1 MFSKKFIKGTEEFC
15 TFEKHVNAPYL
26 RKSFTLESCPKNAKI
41 TITSSGFYQLF
52 INGRDIT
59 KGHMAPYITNPDQL
73 LIYDEY
79 DLAPLLTKGENA
91 IGIILGNGIANCMGG
106 YIWDFS
112 EAHFRAAP
120 AVALCLEAELENG
133 EKLSFEADDGFKTH
147 PSPITF
153 DDLRC
158 GVHYDAR
165 LEVPHWNEIGFDD
178 SAWKNALPAMG
189 FDSDCC
195 LCKSEPVIS
204 QRTLKPVSIH
214 EGRYKEVDKNYQNE
228 PTKIIR
234 ETTQYRPEYGEDG
247 FVYDF
252 GENHSF
258 VPTFTI
264 RNSRPGQVIAF
275 QFGEFCLD
283 NVVDTRNISIFYPHG
298 YAQRDVYVCRGD
310 EVESFTVPFTY
321 HGAQYCVVIGADK
334 EQITKELVSVDV
346 IHSDIAERGNFECS
360 DPVANKLWDLIRR
373 SDLANFVYFPTDCP
387 HREKNGWTGDAS
399 MSAEQMTFN
408 FATEDSYRQWLM
420 LIRNAQRVDGALP
433 GIVPTTGCGFKWGNG
448 PVWDSVAVELPY
460 QVYKYRG
467 DISLFR
473 ENADVITRYIHYL
486 TVARNQ
492 ETGLISIGL
501 GDWVQPGRNP
511 GDHDAPTCETNT
523 MMCTEICRKA
533 ALLFEKCGMKAQSV
547 FAKTVADEFTA
558 AVRKYLIDFS
568 RMRVYSST
576 QTSQAMAIYCGIFTD
591 AEKKAAC
598 EELVKIVARAKDHIQ
613 CGMLGTKILFS
624 VLGECGKA
632 ELAYKLITR
641 KDAPSYGVYAAD
653 DMRLTGLPESFI
665 VKNDMNVTSLNH
677 HFLGGYSQ
685 FFIKY
690 VAGLCIN
697 PNGDNASYVEF
708 RPRFIEG
715 LDYAKAHYDH
725 PKGRIEICWRR
736 EGEDVIVDVKK
747 PDGVIS
753 ALIIDDDYMELH
765 PSNSIRR
772 RFIPGFSG
780 SMRFTPTG
788 DSEWNIDTWHR

>member
-26 RKSFTLESCPKNAKI
+26 RKSFTLESVPKNAKI

-106 YIWDFS
+106 YIWHFS

-165 LEVPHWNEIGFDD
+165 LEIPHWNEIGFDD
-178 SAWKNALPAMG
+178 SAWKNALLAMG
-189 FDSDCC
+189 FDGDCC

-283 NVVDTRNISIFYPHG
+283 NVVDTRNISRFYPHG

-334 EQITKELVSVDV
+334 EQITNELVNVDV

-399 MSAEQMTFN
+399 ASSEHMIFTFN
-408 FATEDSYRQWLM
+408 PENSWREWM
-420 LIRNAQRVDGALP
+420 ENIRRVQNIEGTIP
-433 GIVPTTGCGFKWGNG
+433 GIVPTASHWGFAWGNG
-448 PVWDSVAVELPY
+448 PAWDSVIFNLPY
-460 QVYKYRG
+460 MTYIYRG
-467 DISLFR
+467 ETEMIK
-473 ENADVITRYIHYL
+473 ENRHMMMGYL
-486 TVARNQ
+486 EYAAHKRD
-492 ETGLISIGL
+492 EDGLIHIGL
-501 GDWVQPGRNP
+501 GDWLPVDGAVQASLAFT
-511 GDHDAPTCETNT
+511 DSVMVYD
-523 MMCTEICRKA
+523 MCRKA
-533 ALLFEKCGMKAQSV
+533 EKMFGALGYTLDASYARALG
-547 FAKTVADEFTA
+547 DEL
-558 AVRKYLIDFS
+558 RRDIRENLIDRH
-568 RMRVYSST
+568 RMLVCDRS
-576 QTSQAMAIYCGIFTD
+576 QTSQAMAIYYGIFED
-591 AEKKAAC
+591 AELPEAGRVLA
-598 EELVKIVARAKDHIQ
+598 ELVHEVGDNLDV
-613 CGMLGTKILFS
+613 GFLGLRTLFHALAMTGN
-624 VLGECGKA
+624 V
-632 ELAYKLITR
+632 ELAYHLIA
-641 KDAPSYGVYAAD
+641 KEEYPSYGYYVN
-653 DMRLTGLPESFI
+653 RLPMTSLPEAI
-665 VKNDMNVTSLNH
+665 GPNYDSLCSHNH
-677 HFLGGYSQ
+677 HFFGDINHFFLRRILGINVNPRGNDANRIVVKPNFISSLDFAEGY
-685 FFIKY
+685 
-690 VAGLCIN
+690 
-697 PNGDNASYVEF
+697 
-708 RPRFIEG
+708 
-715 LDYAKAHYDH
+715 YDA
-725 PKGRIEICWRR
+725 PAGRIYVKWQRDGENVKLCVRCDEGVKCEIRLP
-736 EGEDVIVDVKK
+736 EGYMFPRTNEWDGFDKIKNGGGEELTAVKVYNHMAEK
-747 PDGVIS
+747 
-753 ALIIDDDYMELH
+753 L
-765 PSNSIRR
+765 
-772 RFIPGFSG
+772 
-780 SMRFTPTG
+780 
-788 DSEWNIDTWHR
+788 